1 MKPRRESFSS
11 VLFWAMLLAGG
22 FPLAACL
29 VLPAWFEY
37 DAARRQHEEAELRVA
52 RLEQRRNAVDRQ
64 IEHLQDNEEYLA
76 RLLRRES
83 GLEDGG
89 QTIAVVDPNLHLE
102 SLEPSPAS
110 VEDTPLAELS
120 AFVDQTV
127 RRYPV
132 AAIFVVNHTRP
143 LVMAVS
149 GAMVVSALL
158 LLCRWTPAPR
168 AT

>member
-1 MKPRRESFSS
+1 
-11 VLFWAMLLAGG
+11 MLAAGG
-22 FPLAACL
+22 LPLAACL

-37 DAARRQHEEAELRVA
+37 DAARRQHEEAELRIA
-52 RLEQRRNAVDRQ
+52 RLEQRRSAVDRQ
-64 IEHLQDNEEYLA
+64 IEHLQENEEYLS

-83 GLEDGG
+83 GREDGG
-89 QTIAVVDPNLHLE
+89 ETIAVVDPNLHLE
-102 SLEPSPAS
+102 ALAPPAPTA
-110 VEDTPLAELS
+110 EETPLAELS
-120 AFVDQTV
+120 AFVDQAV

-168 AT
+168 AQRA